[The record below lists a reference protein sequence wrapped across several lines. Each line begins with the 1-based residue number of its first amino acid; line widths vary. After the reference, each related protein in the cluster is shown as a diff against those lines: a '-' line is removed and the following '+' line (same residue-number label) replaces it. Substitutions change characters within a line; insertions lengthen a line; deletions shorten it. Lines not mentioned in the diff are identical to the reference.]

1 MAYRINDKFTF
12 IHIPKNAGTSFRE
25 MFESS
30 PDYKIEKF
38 HSTQNHIEYDRLSTP
53 WQDLMIAVVRNP
65 WDRALSFYKFIKKKQ
80 IKRSR
85 KSPGEYEYLKP
96 YIDMINQGFENYV
109 CKCYDKLIPTKSTNM
124 STTKPLE
131 EWAQHKL
138 LAPDLKNTVMLRME
152 TLNDD
157 WKKFCDDH
165 NIPYQ
170 KLPVKNT
177 SRSMSQRN
185 QYRQAYTEQSKQ
197 VIAKIWQKDIELLG
211 YEF

>member
-12 IHIPKNAGTSFRE
+12 IHIPKNAGTSFRKT
-25 MFESS
+25 FESA
-30 PDYKIEKF
+30 PDYKIKKF
-38 HSTQNHIEYDRLSTP
+38 HTTLNHIEYDSLPTP
-53 WQDLMIAVVRNP
+53 WQDLMLAVVRNP

-80 IKRSR
+80 YKRSR
-85 KSPGEYEYLKP
+85 KSPGEHEYLKP

-109 CKCYDKLIPTKSTNM
+109 CNLYDKLIPTKSTNM

-131 EWAQHKL
+131 DWAQHEFL
-138 LAPDLKNTVMLRME
+138 EPNLKNTVILRME
-152 TLNDD
+152 TLHND
-157 WKKFCDDH
+157 WKKFCNDY

-177 SRSMSQRN
+177 SRKISQRN

-197 VIAKIWQKDIELLG
+197 VIAKIWQKDIELFG